1 MKKIM
6 ITAAVM
12 LLVATTVSAQNGKS
26 IYNKYSDES
35 GVSCVYVSSAM
46 FRMMGKLPN
55 MEIDKSNV
63 NLSGIINSLSG
74 LYVID
79 SENAVI
85 NASLNDDI
93 DKFISKGDY
102 ELMMEVKDDG
112 ETVRIYTVG
121 DTETV
126 TSFVLAAKDVS
137 ETTFI
142 CLDGNMSRR
151 ELEKVIAESNL

>member
-1 MKKIM
+1 
-6 ITAAVM
+6 M
-12 LLVATTVSAQNGKS
+12 LLAATTVAAQNGKS
-26 IYNKYSDES
+26 IYNKYSDAS
-35 GVSCVYVSSAM
+35 GVSCVYVSPAM

-79 SENAVI
+79 SENTAI
-85 NASLNDDI
+85 NASLNEDI

-142 CLDGNMSRR
+142 CLDGNMSRQ
-151 ELEKVIAESNL
+151 ELEKVIAESSL

>member
-6 ITAAVM
+6 ITAAVL

-26 IYNKYSDES
+26 IYNKYSDGS